1 MSAAREKWACRFLLA
16 CVLVIAAAWPVG
28 QVQAEDLQGTVT
40 HVRDGDTIEV
50 GNVPIRLN
58 GLHAPELGDPGGN
71 RAATFMRDLILHK
84 AVTCSLTGEKTY
96 DRFVGTCWLDGAD
109 IAGELVAAGLG
120 RDCPRYSGGRY
131 AALELDSAR
140 SMPLPGYC
148 KPR

>member
-58 GLHAPELGDPGGN
+58 GLHAPELDDPGGK
-71 RAATFMRDLILHK
+71 RAATFMRDLVLHK
-84 AVTCSLTGEKTY
+84 AVTCSLTGEKSY
-96 DRFVGTCWLDGAD
+96 DRFVGTCWLG
-109 IAGELVAAGLG
+109 G
-120 RDCPRYSGGRY
+120 PRLASVVQDDFDRRKVTPYPPKP
-131 AALELDSAR
+131 A
-140 SMPLPGYC
+140 PL
-148 KPR
+148 RQ

>member
-1 MSAAREKWACRFLLA
+1 MLYLRLKVIAGA
-16 CVLVIAAAWPVG
+16 LVIAAASTSG
-28 QVQAEDLQGTVT
+28 QAAAEDLQGTVT

-58 GLHAPELGDPGGN
+58 GLHAPELGDPGGR
-71 RAATFMRDLILHK
+71 RAATFMRDLVLHK

-131 AALELDSAR
+131 AAMELDSAK
-140 SMPLPGYC
+140 SMPLPDYC
-148 KPR
+148 KPP

>member
-1 MSAAREKWACRFLLA
+1 MRCALLA
-16 CVLVIAAAWPVG
+16 QKSTFGADSHAGACPFGQAW
-28 QVQAEDLQGTVT
+28 AEDLQGTVT

-50 GNVPIRLN
+50 GNMPIRLN
-58 GLHAPELGDPGGN
+58 GLHAPELDRRGGK
-71 RAATFMRDLILHK
+71 RAAAFMRDLVLHT
-84 AVTCSLTGEKTY
+84 AVTCSLTGEKSY

-131 AALELDSAR
+131 AALERDSAK

-148 KPR
+148 EPR